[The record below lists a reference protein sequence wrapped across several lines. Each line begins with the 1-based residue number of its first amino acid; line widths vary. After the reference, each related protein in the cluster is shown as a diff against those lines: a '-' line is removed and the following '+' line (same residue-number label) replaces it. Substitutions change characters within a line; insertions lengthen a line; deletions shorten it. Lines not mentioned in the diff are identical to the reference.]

1 MPKQKSLNTPMARAF
16 FRHYEHKHQLMKQ
29 YLAEKPSPPPA
40 SPGKFSAEFSPEF
53 A

>member
-1 MPKQKSLNTPMARAF
+1 MPRQKSFNTPMARAF

-29 YLAEKPSPPPA
+29 YLAEKPEPPVPTK
-40 SPGKFSAEFSPEF
+40 KFTTEFTTEF